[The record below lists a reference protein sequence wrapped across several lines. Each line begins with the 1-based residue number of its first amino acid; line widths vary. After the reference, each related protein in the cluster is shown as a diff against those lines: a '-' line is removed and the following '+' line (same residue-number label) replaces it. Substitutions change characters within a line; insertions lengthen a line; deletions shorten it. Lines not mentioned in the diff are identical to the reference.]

1 MLTYDTTLQA
11 QPPVSQAEMSRAM
24 KGIRLQSPYG
34 YSPQHQDV
42 LNALGDQNAAQ
53 YALNA
58 EKANADF
65 GSRKLQAQR
74 DVALQGLQQMS
85 QAQQNQM
92 DYANARSGMG
102 YGLVNSLL
110 SGLFR

>member
-11 QPPVSQAEMSRAM
+11 QPPVSQAELASAM
-24 KGIRLQSPYG
+24 RGLRFRSPYG

-42 LNALGDQNAAQ
+42 LSALGDTAAANYQ
-53 YALNA
+53 LEA
-58 EKANADF
+58 EKANSAF
-65 GSRKLQAQR
+65 GAQKLQAQR

-85 QAQQNQM
+85 QAKQNQM
-92 DYANARSGMG
+92 DYSNARSNMG
-102 YGLVNSLL
+102 FGLVNSLL